1 MNSRFCSWA
10 SSVSRQLNWPQPQ
23 PTTRRTISVAANHST
38 KMVFFFFHTQSPCSN
53 ECGLHWYVNMTT
65 CIVPEEITSCYIIV
79 INLLQNLDTINL
91 VTKSVLDENGDSYIH
106 AETDVRSSNSCYILF
121 ASAVNSRWITCN
133 RLADSIECYQRID
146 ETIDWILLTGTYT
159 SGFTIYHFMF
169 FLALTRFHSQWG
181 HHCQPASTI
190 PIGNSYVIP
199 FGLKNVCSSWRKRL
213 KTVLTKASSTLTLWR
228 HLHGISPAVKNRNWN
243 WNIWKIPPSSSCAPF
258 QKHDLSQLFYFC
270 CK

>member
-1 MNSRFCSWA
+1 MHLQTCYDGRYKRKICTWVLNGYFSATTLFLVGNAWHITRHFDLLYQHLHKTA
-10 SSVSRQLNWPQPQ
+10 SKPDLYKRLCCGSLFLDKIQWIPVFVLGHPACHDSSTDRNRNPQPAERFRLPPIIVQ
-23 PTTRRTISVAANHST
+23 RW
-38 KMVFFFFHTQSPCSN
+38 FFFHTQSPCSN

-133 RLADSIECYQRID
+133 RLADSIECYQIID

-181 HHCQPASTI
+181 HHCQPA
-190 PIGNSYVIP
+190 
-199 FGLKNVCSSWRKRL
+199 
-213 KTVLTKASSTLTLWR
+213 
-228 HLHGISPAVKNRNWN
+228 
-243 WNIWKIPPSSSCAPF
+243 
-258 QKHDLSQLFYFC
+258 
-270 CK
+270 